1 MPDFPNKNTNN
12 CTHCGGKLV
21 AFGNARSNGKN
32 HDDWTGR
39 TLHKKCWKE
48 IRDFGERSKVQG
60 REKAN
65 DWRSLGVYLIKE

>member
-1 MPDFPNKNTNN
+1 MPDFPSKNANN

-21 AFGNARSNGKN
+21 AIGTARSNGKN

-48 IRDFGERSKVQG
+48 LQELQDAPS
-60 REKAN
+60 EKATN
-65 DWRSLGVYLIKE
+65 WFKSLAYLIKE